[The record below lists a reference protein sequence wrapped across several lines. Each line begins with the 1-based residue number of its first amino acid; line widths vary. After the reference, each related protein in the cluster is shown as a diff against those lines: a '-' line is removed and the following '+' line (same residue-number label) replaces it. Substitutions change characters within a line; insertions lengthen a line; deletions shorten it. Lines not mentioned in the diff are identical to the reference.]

1 MTIRR
6 ARGLRHERRAGPSQA
21 SSLPLG
27 GTGRRPKGAPMSA
40 SVSLDMTLADKQ
52 SSSPAQ
58 AASMGLW
65 FFMAVVC
72 SLFGL
77 FLAAYVMRLA
87 DADGYP
93 LALPWQF
100 WLSTS
105 LLVVG
110 GVALQRSAA
119 IARAGGDALLLW
131 RVGGASALLFVLVQ
145 WWAWD
150 ALAAAHV
157 LPRGNP
163 AASFLY
169 VLTGLH
175 AVHVIGGVIAWALVA
190 RKPLSAWRIALCARY
205 WHFLLA
211 LWLILYATLGLLTPD
226 LVRAICGVAR

>member
-1 MTIRR
+1 MN
-6 ARGLRHERRAGPSQA
+6 
-21 SSLPLG
+21 
-27 GTGRRPKGAPMSA
+27 TGNAA
-40 SVSLDMTLADKQ
+40 TVSLNPALPAERQ
-52 SSSPAQ
+52 SGTPAQ
-58 AASMGLW
+58 AASVGLW
-65 FFMAVVC
+65 FFIAVVC

-87 DADGYP
+87 EAEGYP

-105 LLVVG
+105 LLVG
-110 GVALQRSAA
+110 GSVALQRSAG
-119 IARAGGDALLLW
+119 IARAGGDARMLW
-131 RVGGASALLFVLVQ
+131 RIGAACSLGFVLVQ
-145 WWAWD
+145 LWAWD

-175 AVHVIGGVIAWALVA
+175 ALHVLGGVVAWALVA
-190 RKPLSAWRIALCARY
+190 RTRQLTAWRIALVARY

-211 LWLILYATLGLLTPD
+211 LWLVLYATLGLLTPD
-226 LVRAICGVAR
+226 IVRAICGVAR